1 MAEAFANWLQETFG
15 GVVSLELLVLFI
27 SMLPILELRGGMV
40 AAAIFGIPVWEAF
53 LICIIGNL
61 LPIPFILW
69 LITPIFDWM
78 KKRKIFRGLVE
89 KLEKRASGEK
99 SQQIRK
105 FEFWGLMAFVGIPL
119 PGTGAW
125 TGCLIAALLN
135 MDKKRALLA
144 AVLGVLIASVIMG
157 LFSYGLLNWIISLF

>member
-15 GVVSLELLVLFI
+15 GAVSVELLVLFI

-40 AAAIFGIPVWEAF
+40 AAAVFGLPVWEAF

-69 LITPIFDWM
+69 LITPVFNWM
-78 KKRKIFRGLVE
+78 KKWNIFRGLVE
-89 KLEKRASGEK
+89 KLERKASGEK

-105 FEFWGLMAFVGIPL
+105 YEFWGLMLFVGIPL

-135 MDKKRALLA
+135 MDKKKATLA

-157 LFSYGLLNWIISLF
+157 LFSYGLLNWIINLF